1 MATAATPPQESIA
14 KFCQSERE
22 LKRGQALLAR
32 AKRPLLRAQRD
43 ARARLLARLEA
54 LRLRGANVRVGD
66 QCYRLTARQQTTR
79 RAVTPRI
86 IRRAVGADADAD
98 AEDSKFPTEAIT
110 IEDLGKWVWARLQAA
125 RTVSKPG
132 LSITAAKN
140 DLATVL
146 PADAHLPA
154 LGAGGTPE
162 DRENAEEKERLALQ
176 ALMQEHARAQHA
188 LRTIGQENK
197 EAKEA
202 LRAQSAAAQPAVLAY
217 MEAQDVQVQP
227 VRVGDEQFSMRRRQ
241 TNRIIAP
248 TKASDIHEVID
259 KALRSLLATEGE
271 YNPDRVLTPEELAAC
286 APRLAGALDAALPR
300 RRQARVAL
308 LRRPNPK
315 AKKSVENNNT
325 GAHAGGEASPHRET
339 GTKTCNEPT
348 ARQPAL

>member
-1 MATAATPPQESIA
+1 MATAAATPPPPQESIA
-14 KFCQSERE
+14 NFCQSEKE

-43 ARARLLARLEA
+43 ARAQLLARLEA

-86 IRRAVGADADAD
+86 IRQAVGA
-98 AEDSKFPTEAIT
+98 EESEFPTEAIT

-176 ALMQEHARAQHA
+176 ALMQEHTRAQRA

-227 VRVGDEQFSMRRRQ
+227 VRVGDEQFSMRRRH

-308 LRRPNPK
+308 LRRPDPK
-315 AKKSVENNNT
+315 AKKSVEHNNT
-325 GAHAGGEASPHRET
+325 GVHAGGGASSNRET
-339 GTKTCNEPT
+339 GTGACNE
-348 ARQPAL
+348 AEERQPAL